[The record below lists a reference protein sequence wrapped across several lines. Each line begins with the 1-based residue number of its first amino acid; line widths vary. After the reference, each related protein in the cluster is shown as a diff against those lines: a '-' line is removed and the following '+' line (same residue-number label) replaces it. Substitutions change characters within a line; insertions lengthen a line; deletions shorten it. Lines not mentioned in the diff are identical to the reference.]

1 MLCHPLFVKWLRKE
15 GTNVRFYR
23 ISTIYVSNFS
33 SLYGSS
39 LSAGREG
46 VICLVGSGCGGV
58 APRWGGGGAPAGAGA
73 GAGHQRGRGTAGVG
87 AGLQLGRGRGSS
99 SPGKYRN
106 FELHHAAGGGLG
118 AGAVLG
124 CMLILPALGED
135 ISHHRG
141 DDQCH
146 GVSTSPRHNQL
157 RVATIC
163 VTRPRDAA

>member
-58 APRWGGGGAPAGAGA
+58 APRWGGGGGGAPAGAGA
-73 GAGHQRGRGTAGVG
+73 GHQ
-87 AGLQLGRGRGSS
+87 LGRGSS

>member
-58 APRWGGGGAPAGAGA
+58 APRWCGGGA
-73 GAGHQRGRGTAGVG
+73 
-87 AGLQLGRGRGSS
+87 QLGRGFS

>member
-33 SLYGSS
+33 SLYGSG
-39 LSAGREG
+39 LPAGREG

-58 APRWGGGGAPAGAGA
+58 ATAGAGV
-73 GAGHQRGRGTAGVG
+73 GH
-87 AGLQLGRGRGSS
+87 QLGRGRGSS

>member
-58 APRWGGGGAPAGAGA
+58 APRWCGGGAPAGAGA
-73 GAGHQRGRGTAGVG
+73 GHQ
-87 AGLQLGRGRGSS
+87 LGRGSS

>member
-58 APRWGGGGAPAGAGA
+58 A
-73 GAGHQRGRGTAGVG
+73 TAGVG
-87 AGLQLGRGRGSS
+87 AGLQLGRGSS